1 MKILGI
7 SSYFHDSSATLII
20 DGELSFATHEE
31 RYTRIKHDSSFPL
44 NTIRKSLEFN
54 GLDINDI
61 DNFVYFEKPILKF
74 ERIPR

>member
-7 SSYFHDSSATLII
+7 SSYFHDSSAALII
-20 DGELSFATHEE
+20 DGELSFAAHEE

-54 GLDINDI
+54 GLDINEI
-61 DNFVYFEKPILKF
+61 DNFVYFEKPF
-74 ERIPR
+74 